1 MDMNKQKE
9 KETNKKIQ
17 NMIKN
22 PDISSD
28 DIIQFVKQD
37 CQAIHLKP
45 KTLGMLFEMY
55 VDIEYDSDDE
65 FTYFSKPIKISE
77 LTEIHPEFKTP
88 NGNSWAR
95 KDVSYLGKKYK
106 IKKEYDEDGSTYSVQ
121 LDGPNKNSVKK
132 HRHIKEEIKSKISNQ
147 RCKILD
153 VGSNIE
159 VDHKNGMYD
168 ELSNISV
175 ENQNENSFQPLS
187 KAANDAKREHCKKC
201 RKNGKRYDARRL
213 GYKEGWVVG
222 DENTEDC
229 TGCYWYDP
237 EQFNKLISNSF
248 VKEI

>member
-1 MDMNKQKE
+1 MDNDKE
-9 KETNKKIQ
+9 KEKKTNKKIQ

-28 DIIQFVKQD
+28 EIIQFVKQD

-45 KTLGMLFEMY
+45 ATLGMLFEMY
-55 VDIEYDSDDE
+55 VGIDYDSDDE
-65 FTYFSKPIKISE
+65 FTFFSEAVEIEE
-77 LTEIHPEFKTP
+77 LKKIHPEFATS
-88 NGNSWAR
+88 NGSTWAR
-95 KDVSYLGKKYK
+95 SDVGYLGKKYK
-106 IKKEYDEDGSTYSVQ
+106 IVREKSGNSTSSVR

-132 HRHIKEEIKSKISNQ
+132 HRHIKGDIKSKISRQ
-147 RCKILD
+147 RCRILD

-168 ELSNISV
+168 DLSNISL
-175 ENQNENSFQPLS
+175 ENQDENNFQPLS

-201 RKNGKRYDARRL
+201 RKDGKRYDARRL

-222 DENTEDC
+222 DENTKDC

-237 EQFNKLISNSF
+237 KKFNKLISNNF
-248 VKEI
+248 DKKR